1 MDTRFTSFAR
11 GTSPTFPSTH
21 RLAGFPCL
29 ALLAMVYTT
38 ACGGDGSVEANQ
50 TSSTGVLET
59 SSGSTTNQ
67 GSSQS
72 TATTGSEQSSSFD
85 ATSSMEPTSSAETS
99 STSGSTSDTSSDT
112 GKQPLPKEPVI
123 VVKDQVKLC
132 GAVRWTLKDFKK
144 AFSTKNQLILQG
156 GTYPANAFE
165 LHGKLRFKDLEVS
178 VDSKPLD
185 VFIDAPGK
193 SHGLAVLD
201 EQLVQVGPDQSAEL
215 TFRLTAT
222 QDGNFNTFEIDAFNN
237 YGSNLEYKSLDII
250 SDTSL
255 DVFDGFKGSAFG
267 PCETPN
273 IKTDVFRFEL
283 ENNDWVE
290 FETKSQ
296 LSMFD
301 KPTQHGL
308 TVRAKGS
315 VKGVSFDVDAW
326 EDLIYG
332 STEFSEF
339 PRPPSLA
346 VRFPEQKEI
355 CGIGFKADFKNE
367 ELPYK
372 AQILDCE
379 LKVKESPKLLSAKY
393 PDSFEVP

>member
-1 MDTRFTSFAR
+1 MDTRFASLVS
-11 GTSPTFPSTH
+11 GTAPAFFSTH
-21 RLAGFPCL
+21 RLRAFSGL
-29 ALLAMVYTT
+29 ALLTLCCTT
-38 ACGGDGSVEANQ
+38 GCGDADKVEAKQ
-50 TSSTGVLET
+50 TSSTGALET
-59 SSGSTTNQ
+59 SSGSSTSESSTTSTPDKSQ
-67 GSSQS
+67 GSSS
-72 TATTGSEQSSSFD
+72 DTTSSS
-85 ATSSMEPTSSAETS
+85 EPSSSAETS
-99 STSGSTSDTSSDT
+99 STSESTSETSSDT
-112 GKQPLPKEPVI
+112 ESKPAPKEPVI

-132 GAVRWTLKDFKK
+132 GAIRWTPKNFKD

-185 VFIDAPGK
+185 VFIDSPGK

-201 EQLVQVGPDQSAEL
+201 EQPVQVGPDQSAEL
-215 TFRLTAT
+215 TLRLTAA

-237 YGSNLEYKSLDII
+237 YGSNQEYKSLDII
-250 SDTSL
+250 SDTNL
-255 DVFDGFKGSAFG
+255 DIFDGFKGSAFG

-273 IKTDVFRFEL
+273 VKTDIFRFEL
-283 ENNDWVE
+283 ENDDWVE
-290 FETKSQ
+290 FETKTQ

-301 KPTQHGL
+301 KPSQHGL

-326 EDLIYG
+326 EDLLYG
-332 STEFSEF
+332 SKEFSEF

-346 VRFPEQKEI
+346 VRFPEQKGF
-355 CGIGFKADFKNE
+355 CGIGFKTDFKNE

-372 AQILDCE
+372 AEILDCE
-379 LKVKESPKLLSAKY
+379 LEVQERPKLRLAKY
-393 PDSFEVP
+393 PDSFEIP